1 MVLKISSHEEYDE
14 LLASETSIVIFTAN
28 WCKYYNV
35 KFIRKLTREL
45 TKKRNSKVGF
55 HWNMSEKIESGNS
68 KLQLCT
74 ELFILII

>member
-1 MVLKISSHEEYDE
+1 MVLKISSQEEYDE

-28 WCKYYNV
+28 WCKYYYV
-35 KFIRKLTREL
+35 KFIREL
-45 TKKRNSKVGF
+45 TKKRNFRVGF

-74 ELFILII
+74 ELFILK